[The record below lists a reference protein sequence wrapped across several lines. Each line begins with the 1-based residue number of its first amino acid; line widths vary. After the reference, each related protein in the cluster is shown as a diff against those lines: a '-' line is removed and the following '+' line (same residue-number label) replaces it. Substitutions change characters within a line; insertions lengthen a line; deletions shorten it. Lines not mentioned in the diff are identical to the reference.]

1 MTISRLRRHR
11 SALLA
16 GACVGCLLIGG
27 AAGAVVERTLL
38 VHGKTTAASTGQKT
52 NLSELNQAVALIKSH
67 YYKDDLDLN
76 RLAHGS
82 INGLVDALDDPY
94 SYYLDPAQ
102 VRTAEARQS
111 GPNVGVGL
119 YLGSPGGPAR
129 PVVTGIAPGSPAE
142 HRGLTSGDVVL
153 SVDGVDTG
161 QLSLQ
166 QVADR
171 IRGPAGTA
179 VGLRVQRGDS
189 AFDVSLTRAA
199 PPPSVRTA
207 RLDGGVLYVRIFEF
221 DASTA
226 TAFGV
231 QLQAGLAG
239 ARAVVLDLRN
249 NPGGAVEAAAAVV
262 SEFVPSGV
270 AFELQARSEQPSPV
284 HVSGHPVTAVPLMVL
299 VNGNTASAAEI
310 VAGALSMRRRA
321 TLVGS
326 RTFGKD
332 SVQGDFHLSDGADLH
347 LTIERWLLPDGSSVA
362 GGGLKPDQEISLAD
376 PTLMF
381 DPTEPQQRPEMDAQ
395 LNRALDLLAG
405 ARQLP

>member
-1 MTISRLRRHR
+1 MIMSRLLRHR
-11 SALLA
+11 FTPLA
-16 GACVGCLLIGG
+16 SACVACLLIGG
-27 AAGAVVERTLL
+27 AAGAIVERTLL
-38 VHGKTTAASTGQKT
+38 VQSNAPPASRGQQT
-52 NLSELNQAVALIKSH
+52 NLSELNQAVALIQLH

-82 INGLVDALDDPY
+82 INGLVEALGDPY

-102 VRTAEARQS
+102 VRAAETRQS
-111 GPNVGVGL
+111 SPNVGVGL
-119 YLGSPGGPAR
+119 YLSSPGGSAR
-129 PVVTGIAPGSPAE
+129 PVVTGVAPGSPAE
-142 HRGLTSGDVVL
+142 HRGLTRGDVVL
-153 SVDGVDTG
+153 TVGGVDTG
-161 QLSLQ
+161 QMSPRE
-166 QVADR
+166 VADR

-189 AFDVSLTRAA
+189 SFDVNLTRAI
-199 PPPSVRTA
+199 PPPSIRTA
-207 RLDGGVLYVRIFEF
+207 QLDGGVLYIRIYQF
-221 DASTA
+221 DASAA
-226 TAFGV
+226 TEFRV
-231 QLQAGLAG
+231 QLRAALAS

-249 NPGGAVEAAAAVV
+249 NPGGAVEAAATVV

-284 HVSGHPVTAVPLMVL
+284 RVSGHPVTAAPLMVL

-310 VAGALSMRRRA
+310 VAGALRMRRRA
-321 TLVGS
+321 TLVGT

-347 LTIERWLLPDGSSVA
+347 LTVERWLLPDGSSVA

-376 PTLMF
+376 PTVMF
-381 DPTEPQQRPEMDAQ
+381 DPAEPQQRPGMDAQ
-395 LNRALDLLAG
+395 LSHALDLLAA